1 MANKLIGQLKDL
13 KHSDVSPRPEWL
25 KTSRARL
32 LSQIKNTVPAER
44 PGVLDNLWFGMSILM
59 PQKFV
64 FNFVRPLAVLLVVAL
79 VGTSG
84 WIATVDAAYEA
95 IPGDWLYPAKRA
107 VEKTQI
113 TTAVIIGAKNTET
126 KLHSEFAKRRAT
138 EIKTVMKSDMTD
150 KNEKVTTAVTD
161 LKNEIK
167 SVSDNL
173 DELKAGNTQGTAE
186 TAKEVQSNAEQ
197 IKVVLTEIKDDL
209 NTGTSTLETKVIA
222 KEIGEAKDLTKD
234 ANIKVV
240 EVLIA
245 KHLDGDVTKEEVTA
259 AIDKTM
265 QNAVDEA
272 NVTQQNVQNM
282 NTAVTAAGAVPGVS
296 VSSSPSTKVLG
307 SVASTTGAAAVKTQ
321 AAATELGKQVTE
333 IKNLVESGNLTDAVT
348 IMKQANET
356 SKEMDK
362 LQDTTLVAAQ
372 TVLPTPVVSAVKDTI
387 AEAAQTIGASTTIKV
402 IVTTT
407 AQAVESGKL
416 PVTVIVTTTPATSSA
431 SAIVSTTIKR

>member
-13 KHSDVSPRPEWL
+13 KRSDVSPRPEWL
-25 KTSRARL
+25 KSSRARL
-32 LSQIKNTVPAER
+32 LSQIKNTVPTEEL
-44 PGVLDNLWFGMSILM
+44 GVLDNLWFGLSILM

-64 FNFVRPLAVLLVVAL
+64 FNFVRPLAVLLIVAL

-95 IPGDWLYPAKRA
+95 VPGDWLYPAKRA

-113 TTAVIIGAKNTET
+113 TTAVIMGAKNTET

-138 EIKTVMKSDMTD
+138 EIKSVMKSDMTD
-150 KNEKVTTAVTD
+150 KNEKVTTAVSD

-173 DELKAGNTQGTAE
+173 DELKSNGTQGTAE
-186 TAKEVQSNAEQ
+186 TAKAVQSNAEQ

-209 NTGTSTLETKVIA
+209 NTGTSTLETKVMA

-265 QNAVDEA
+265 QSAVDEA

-282 NTAVTAAGAVPGVS
+282 NTAVTAAGAVPGVT
-296 VSSSPSTKVLG
+296 VSSSPSTETIG
-307 SVASTTGAAAVKTQ
+307 SVASTTGAAAVKTHE
-321 AAATELGKQVTE
+321 AAAELGKQVTE
-333 IKNLVESGNLTDAVT
+333 IKSLVESGNLTDAVN

-372 TVLPTPVVSAVKDTI
+372 TVLPTPVVNEVKNSTT
-387 AEAAQTIGASTTIKV
+387 EVAQTIGASTTIQV
-402 IVTTT
+402 IVSSTT
-407 AQAVESGKL
+407 QATEPGKL
-416 PVTVIVTTTPATSSA
+416 PVTVIVTTTPASSSP
-431 SAIVSTTIKR
+431 SATVSSTTKK